1 MTNIND
7 FKPGLLN
14 TDDVSF
20 KNDELIMYDIKYI
33 KNLNN
38 LNALYLAFNNLDA
51 NIEKSG
57 ENRYLIFA
65 STEKNRIMLENYTEL
80 WSEIK

>member
-57 ENRYLIFA
+57 
-65 STEKNRIMLENYTEL
+65 
-80 WSEIK
+80 